1 MIEAVVYDPASGEI
15 RRSVT
20 CPADIVALQAADG
33 EAVLQGRADDSTHY
47 VADGALVAY
56 TSEERARKAAR
67 PAGPCAWSNATRA
80 WIDLRTLEQRRAERW
95 AQIKAARDAAE
106 TAPLVTPYGT
116 FQCDFPVSQTRIAN
130 AAQMMQTEAAALQP
144 GLTPTI
150 DFTLA
155 DNTVVTLTAG
165 QMVEVALRMGA
176 QIQAAHATGR
186 ALRAQLDA
194 ATTAEAVDS
203 VHWPA

>member
-95 AQIKAARDAAE
+95 AQIKAARAAAID
-106 TAPLVTPYGT
+106 APLAVPGVGA
-116 FQCDFPVSQTRIAN
+116 FDCDEASRANIAN
-130 AAQMMQTEAAALQP
+130 AALLMQTMAASLQP
-144 GLTPTI
+144 GEVPTI
-150 DFTLA
+150 EFTLA
-155 DNTVVTLTAG
+155 DNTVATLTAA
-165 QMVEVALRMGA
+165 QMVDVALRMGA
-176 QIQAAHATGR
+176 KVQAAHATAR
-186 ALRAQLDA
+186 ALRDA
-194 ATTAEAVDS
+194 IAAAATAEAVDS